1 MTTITVHGL
10 PAPQG
15 SKKAYVRN
23 GRAILVESSAKVKPW
38 RQAIIDATHHA
49 PHYTQAVTVT
59 ITFLL
64 PRPKHHFGTRQGQP
78 YLKPTAPTY
87 VITKPDIDKLAR
99 STLDGLTDSGVLSDD
114 NIVAVLTAKKR
125 YVKDSEEPGAVIHI
139 QPTEGTWLPA
149 ELRTNL

>member
-38 RQAIIDATHHA
+38 RQAIQVATHNIPRH
-49 PHYTQAVTVT
+49 TEAVTVT
-59 ITFLL
+59 VTFLM
-64 PRPKHHFGTRQGQP
+64 PRPKQHYGTRQGQP

-87 VITKPDIDKLAR
+87 VTTKPDIDKLVR

-125 YVKDSEEPGAVIHI
+125 YVKDSEEPGAVINI
-139 QPTEGTWLPA
+139 QPTEGTWSPTA
-149 ELRTNL
+149 

>member
-1 MTTITVHGL
+1 MTTITVHGV

-23 GRAILVESSAKVKPW
+23 GRAILVESSSKVKPW
-38 RQAIIDATHHA
+38 RQAIQAATHNIPRHNE
-49 PHYTQAVTVT
+49 AVTVT
-59 ITFLL
+59 VTFLM
-64 PRPKHHFGTRQGQP
+64 PRPKQHYGTRQGQP

-87 VITKPDIDKLAR
+87 VTTKPDIDKLVR

-125 YVKDSEEPGAVIHI
+125 YVKDGEEPGAVINI
-139 QPTEGTWLPA
+139 QPTEGTWSPTA
-149 ELRTNL
+149 